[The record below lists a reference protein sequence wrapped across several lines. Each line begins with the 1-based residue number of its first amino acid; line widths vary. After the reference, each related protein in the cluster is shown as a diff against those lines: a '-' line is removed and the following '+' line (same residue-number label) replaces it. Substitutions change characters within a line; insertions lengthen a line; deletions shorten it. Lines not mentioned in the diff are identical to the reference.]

1 MKNPK
6 ITLLAALF
14 CSCFNTHENVYS
26 IPEKNRNRTRFDNE
40 FEREMNIP
48 QAPKYKFKEEYKNFF
63 EVKEGKIYLDG
74 ELIFVSKRKTLPN
87 IWSDFV
93 KNFWYLNKNTY
104 FRKTII
110 EAYKEAYGV
119 CDVK

>member
-1 MKNPK
+1 MRNPK

-14 CSCFNTHENVYS
+14 CSCFNTHENIYS
-26 IPEKNRNRTRFDNE
+26 IPEKYRDRNRKQTS
-40 FEREMNIP
+40 
-48 QAPKYKFKEEYKNFF
+48 KYKFKEEYKNFF
-63 EVKEGKIYLDG
+63 EVKEDKIYLDG

-93 KNFWYLNKNTY
+93 KNFWYLNKNAY